1 MKVAFATEDGVTVN
15 CHFGHAQSFDIYEIG
30 TEGSRFLE
38 RRMIEDGEEE
48 VQRIDGRIEAIRDCA
63 ILYVNAIGA
72 AAAARV
78 TRARIH
84 PVKVREG
91 EPLVSILA
99 DMHRVLTHNPPPWL
113 RKILMSE
120 AGAANSSGP

>member
-1 MKVAFATEDGVTVN
+1 MKVAFATEDGVTVDS
-15 CHFGHAQSFDIYEIG
+15 HFGHAHSFDIYEVNR
-30 TEGSRFLE
+30 EGVRFVE
-38 RRMIEDGEEE
+38 RRVIEGDGEEVE
-48 VQRIDGRIEAIRDCA
+48 RIDSRINAIRDCA

-91 EPLVSILA
+91 EPLQSILEE
-99 DMHRVLTHNPPPWL
+99 MQRVLAHNPPPWM
-113 RKILMSE
+113 RKMLLKE
-120 AGAANSSGP
+120 SGTGGSF